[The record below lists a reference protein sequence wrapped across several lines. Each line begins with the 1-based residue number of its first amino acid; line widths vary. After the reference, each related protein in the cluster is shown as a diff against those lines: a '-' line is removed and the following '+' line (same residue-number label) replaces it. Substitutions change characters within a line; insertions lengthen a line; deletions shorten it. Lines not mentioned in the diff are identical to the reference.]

1 MSVRCAKC
9 DREVDGT
16 PAPGMPCPTCG
27 AQLVPDVPLEVDPV
41 WAAERAAKQATAA
54 AGVTVAKKG
63 KGSLV
68 VAIALLVMVGV
79 FIVML
84 LQRRPSAKDSELP
97 DGIELTITAP
107 RPVFVTIDGA
117 RAGKTPLSI
126 KLKGGSR
133 VLRIEGNGVTKE
145 IRADRDQVVNLVK

>member
-1 MSVRCAKC
+1 MSVRCASC
-9 DREVDGT
+9 DREVEGT
-16 PAPGMPCPTCG
+16 PAGGTPCPTCG
-27 AQLVPDVPLEVDPV
+27 APLGAEAALEVDPA
-41 WAAERAAKQATAA
+41 WMAERAAKQAAVAA
-54 AGVTVAKKG
+54 PVTGAKKG

-79 FIVML
+79 FVVMI
-84 LQRRPSAKDSELP
+84 LQRQPSAKGRQLP

-107 RPVFVTIDGA
+107 RPVAVTIDGA
-117 RAGKTPLSI
+117 KAGRTPLSI

-145 IRADRDQVVNLVK
+145 IRADRDQVVNLIR